1 MGWTCY
7 RKEDMRATQ
16 SAKTHVLP
24 KQADAPEKRDTGHDT
39 GQRVAGNHPWVQLL
53 VLQSTLQQ

>member
-39 GQRVAGNHPWVQLL
+39 GQRVAWVQLL